1 MKSATWNLESEL
13 NLHIED
19 HVFFEFS
26 AAQPDSSDVL
36 SEIALN
42 ARPSQHALVG
52 CACGQNLVCMLNFSW
67 QVLRGSAHEVHLLY
81 VNDFLSESALAIVQ
95 QMIDVGSVI
104 IGQRNAISI
113 FAEVAWFVSC
123 DFFTGDYHVP
133 QRWDLG
139 CSQPKT

>member
-1 MKSATWNLESEL
+1 MKSETWNLESEL

-19 HVFFEFS
+19 HVFFEVS

-52 CACGQNLVCMLNFSW
+52 GACGQNLVCMLNLSW
-67 QVLRGSAHEVHLLY
+67 QVLRGSAHGVHLLY

-95 QMIDVGSVI
+95 QMMAHDRCGVSDHVYEAGFRVERDCRGSLV
-104 IGQRNAISI
+104 
-113 FAEVAWFVSC
+113 C
-123 DFFTGDYHVP
+123 
-133 QRWDLG
+133 
-139 CSQPKT
+139 

>member
-1 MKSATWNLESEL
+1 MLIASSSN
-13 NLHIED
+13 D

-67 QVLRGSAHEVHLLY
+67 QVLRGSAHGVHLLY
-81 VNDFLSESALAIVQ
+81 VNDFLTESALAIVTSSKNGKAVWRVERDCIRLHTRTYQ
-95 QMIDVGSVI
+95 EQLYV
-104 IGQRNAISI
+104 AL
-113 FAEVAWFVSC
+113 AEILKLKLL
-123 DFFTGDYHVP
+123 
-133 QRWDLG
+133 R
-139 CSQPKT
+139 

>member
-1 MKSATWNLESEL
+1 MKSETWNLESEL

-19 HVFFEFS
+19 DVFFEFS

-95 QMIDVGSVI
+95 QMM
-104 IGQRNAISI
+104 AH
-113 FAEVAWFVSC
+113 WTKKC
-123 DFFTGDYHVP
+123 Y
-133 QRWDLG
+133 
-139 CSQPKT
+139 

>member
-1 MKSATWNLESEL
+1 MKSETWNLESEL

-67 QVLRGSAHEVHLLY
+67 QVLRGSAHGVHLLY
-81 VNDFLSESALAIVQ
+81 VNESLSESALAIVTSSRKGKAVWRVERDCIRLHARTYQ
-95 QMIDVGSVI
+95 EQLYV
-104 IGQRNAISI
+104 AL
-113 FAEVAWFVSC
+113 AEI
-123 DFFTGDYHVP
+123 
-133 QRWDLG
+133 
-139 CSQPKT
+139 PKLKLLR